1 METKGNFKYT
11 SELIIKFLK
20 NDLTDAEMIAFEQW
34 LAADQKNRDLLD
46 SFKNT
51 EAVQAELNFIHT
63 VDTDLAWANVSKL
76 TENKPAKAF
85 TLRKTWSYSAAAVL
99 LIVASFGLYKLNN
112 KTTLN
117 TNEVA
122 TIQDI
127 MPGSKKALLQLA
139 DGSAINLSEAN
150 LTLNAPNGKAAL
162 GARNGTIAF
171 SSKRKLN
178 SSEGYNKLSTP
189 RAGEYKMIL
198 PDGTKVWLNAS
209 SSLRFPSTFNQTERR
224 VELTGEAY
232 FEVKHNK
239 KLPFRVFFNQTEVEV
254 LGTHFNIS
262 SFGDQSKTTLLEGS
276 VKIKDAGKQQM
287 LVPGEEATIGAGTL
301 DVHKTDTY
309 KSIAWKEGAFY
320 FKDDLIPDVM
330 NQIFRWYDV
339 EVIYKGIPDQ
349 KRYSGN
355 IRRQATLN
363 QVLEMLNAVSGK
375 KFELKGR
382 TVTVDFN
389 P

>member
-1 METKGNFKYT
+1 M
-11 SELIIKFLK
+11 
-20 NDLTDAEMIAFEQW
+20 
-34 LAADQKNRDLLD
+34 
-46 SFKNT
+46 
-51 EAVQAELNFIHT
+51 
-63 VDTDLAWANVSKL
+63 
-76 TENKPAKAF
+76 
-85 TLRKTWSYSAAAVL
+85 AAV
-99 LIVASFGLYKLNN
+99 
-112 KTTLN
+112 
-117 TNEVA
+117 
-122 TIQDI
+122 QDI
-127 MPGSKKALLQLA
+127 MPGGKKAVLQLA
-139 DGSAINLSEAN
+139 DGSTINLSDAN

-162 GARNGTIAF
+162 GARNGTLAF
-171 SSKRKLN
+171 STKRKLN
-178 SSEGYNKLSTP
+178 TTEGYNKLSTP

-209 SSLRFPSTFNQTERR
+209 SSLRFATTFNQTERR

-239 KLPFRVFFNQTEVEV
+239 KLPFRVYFNQTEVEV

-262 SFGDQSKTTLLEGS
+262 SFGDKSKTTLLEGS
-276 VKIKDAGKQQM
+276 VKITNAGKQQM
-287 LVPGEEATIGAGTL
+287 LVPGEEATIGSGAL
-301 DVHKTDTY
+301 DIHQTDTY

-339 EVIYKGIPDQ
+339 EVVYKGTPDL

-382 TVTVDFN
+382 TVIVDFN